1 MKESYGERLATHTG
15 PESCGVARK
24 GDVEA
29 WTGERT
35 GRIFTRLSELL
46 RDADSVETGRS
57 PSSVVI
63 SRNERSKFPF

>member
-24 GDVEA
+24 GDSRSVDKGA
-29 WTGERT
+29 HGPDIHPPKR
-35 GRIFTRLSELL
+35 LL